1 MLRSKHLDFKVV
13 KKRAR
18 LLRKNMTP
26 SETVLW
32 EELRN
37 RRLEGYKFLRQHPIV
52 YNPNGS
58 GSKYFV
64 ADFYCDLKKTVL
76 ELDGPIHQ
84 ANVQY
89 DQYRE
94 SEMLNLGLH
103 VLRINNEELLDIP
116 AVLTKIETYLK
127 SIK

>member
-1 MLRSKHLDFKVV
+1 MLRSKHIDFKVV

-18 LLRKNMTP
+18 ELRKNLTP
-26 SETVLW
+26 SEAVLW

-37 RRLEGYKFLRQHPIV
+37 RKLAGYKFLRQHPII

-58 GSKYFV
+58 DAKYFV

-76 ELDGPIHQ
+76 ELDGPIHETN
-84 ANVQY
+84 AEY
-89 DQYRE
+89 DQYRD

-103 VLRINNEELLDIP
+103 ILRFKNEELSDIP
-116 AVLTKIETYLK
+116 EILRKIETYLK

>member
-1 MLRSKHLDFKVV
+1 L
-13 KKRAR
+13 A
-18 LLRKNMTP
+18 P

-37 RRLEGYKFLRQHPIV
+37 RRLAGYKFLRQHLIV
-52 YNPNGS
+52 YNPNGD

-64 ADFYCDLKKTVL
+64 ADFYCDFKKTVL
-76 ELDGPIHQ
+76 EPDGPIH
-84 ANVQY
+84 ALNAED
-89 DQYRE
+89 DQYRD

-103 VLRINNEELLDIP
+103 ILRIKNEELLDLP
-116 AVLTKIETYLK
+116 EVLKKIETYLE